1 MDLFPIP
8 TPLHTETT
16 HRVCVVV
23 GTRPEAIKMAP
34 VIAELRHRRPF
45 LQPMLVA
52 TTQHR
57 EMLTQALDVFGL
69 TPDIDLGL
77 MQTGQNLG
85 VFTARAMASLTECFL
100 AHRPSFLL
108 VQGDT
113 STVTAAALAAFYQ
126 GIPVGHVEAGL
137 RSFDLS
143 SPFPEEVNRRVATCT
158 ATVHFAP
165 TSQARDHLISEGI
178 PEEDIVITGN
188 TVVDALRMIP
198 RMMRFSTPALNAV
211 PWDRERVALVTVH
224 RRESLGAPLEGL
236 CDAFL
241 RLVEM
246 HPDLHL
252 VFPVHL
258 NPRVRDV
265 VHARLAGHPR
275 ISLVAP
281 LAYPELLEV
290 MRRSTLILSDS
301 GGIQEEAPS
310 VHKPI
315 LILRD
320 CTERPEVIEAG
331 FGELVG
337 TEPAHVV
344 ARATALLTD
353 QALYMRRTHGQNP
366 FGDGHAAQRVVDTIE
381 QRLRNPSATSGPRRL
396 DHSAVNDTLGRLA
409 LAS

>member
-1 MDLFPIP
+1 MELFPIATAAAP
-8 TPLHTETT
+8 ETT
-16 HRVCVVV
+16 HRICVVV

-34 VIAELRHRRPF
+34 VIAALRKHRPY
-45 LQPMLVA
+45 LDPMLVA

-69 TPDIDLGL
+69 TPDVDLGL
-77 MQTGQNLG
+77 MQAGQNLG
-85 VFTARAMASLTECFL
+85 VFTARAMAALTECFL
-100 AHRPSFLL
+100 TYRPSFLL

-178 PEEDIVITGN
+178 PEEDVVITGN
-188 TVVDALRMIP
+188 TVVDALQMIP
-198 RMMRFSTPALNAV
+198 RMQSFATSELNRI
-211 PWDRERVALVTVH
+211 PWDRHRVALVTVH
-224 RRESLGAPLEGL
+224 RRESLGAPLDGL

-241 RLVEM
+241 QLVER
-246 HPDLHL
+246 HPTLHL

-275 ISLVAP
+275 ITLLAP

-290 MRRSTLILSDS
+290 MRRCTLILSDS

-310 VHKPI
+310 VGKPI

-337 TEPAHVV
+337 TDPRHVV
-344 ARATALLTD
+344 ARVSALLND
-353 QALYMRRTHGQNP
+353 AGLYYERTRGSNP
-366 FGDGHAAQRVVDTIE
+366 FGDGHAAVRIAQTIE
-381 QRLRNPSATSGPRRL
+381 QRLRFPSHQSGPRRL

-409 LAS
+409 IAS

>member
-1 MDLFPIP
+1 MKVFNVVGARPNFMKIG
-8 TPLHTETT
+8 PLHRAFTRSGVFESVIVHTGQHYDERMSDVFFTQLGLPKPDIFLGVGSGT
-16 HRVCVVV
+16 HAAQTARIMIAFEGALMEHRPDLVLVV
-23 GTRPEAIKMAP
+23 GDVNSTVACT
-34 VIAELRHRRPF
+34 
-45 LQPMLVA
+45 LVA
-52 TTQHR
+52 
-57 EMLTQALDVFGL
+57 AKC
-69 TPDIDLGL
+69 
-77 MQTGQNLG
+77 G
-85 VFTARAMASLTECFL
+85 V
-100 AHRPSFLL
+100 
-108 VQGDT
+108 
-113 STVTAAALAAFYQ
+113 
-126 GIPVGHVEAGL
+126 PVAHVEAGL

-178 PEEDIVITGN
+178 PEEDVVITGN
-188 TVVDALRMIP
+188 TVVDALQMIP
-198 RMMRFSTPALNAV
+198 RMQSFATSELNRV
-211 PWDRERVALVTVH
+211 PWDRHRVALVTVH
-224 RRESLGAPLEGL
+224 RRESLGAPLDGL

-241 RLVEM
+241 QLVER
-246 HPDLHL
+246 HPTLHL

-275 ISLVAP
+275 ITLLAP

-290 MRRSTLILSDS
+290 MRRCTLILSDS

-310 VHKPI
+310 VGKPI

-337 TEPAHVV
+337 TDPRHVV
-344 ARATALLTD
+344 ARVSALLND
-353 QALYMRRTHGQNP
+353 AGLYYERTRGHNP
-366 FGDGHAAQRVVDTIE
+366 FGDGHAAVRIAQTIE
-381 QRLRNPSATSGPRRL
+381 QRLRFPSHQSGPRRL

-409 LAS
+409 IAS